1 MSLAHSFRHGTLG
14 EEVASYLGK
23 ELLLSETYSPGSFIR
38 EEELAKT
45 LNVSRAPVR
54 EGIKIL
60 EGFGLLRTIPQK
72 GAMVVGFSP
81 EEVEELYDI
90 RYALE
95 EIVFREIIEKDL
107 FTRKDYEI
115 FMKKLDRMLLL
126 EMNADSKEDILLEFS
141 RIDMDFHTSLAEKSG
156 RRWTLR
162 MLEMVYRQIQQAVL
176 KDLAAEND
184 MKSLVEEHIHILDAL
199 MKGDMGELRKGRFF
213 SYFQRRTTQGRSGHC
228 ISSDPRE
235 YCGGKTNRT
244 HGEE

>member
-1 MSLAHSFRHGTLG
+1 MLKAHSFRHSTLG

-23 ELLLSETYSPGSFIR
+23 ELLLSENYTPGSFIR
-38 EEELAKT
+38 EEELAKA

-72 GAMVVGFSP
+72 GAMVVDFSP

-95 EIVFREIIEKDL
+95 EIVFREIIEKGL
-107 FTRKDYEI
+107 FTRDDYDI
-115 FMKKLDRMLLL
+115 FRKKLDRMLLL
-126 EMNADSKEDILLEFS
+126 GMNTDSKETILLEFS
-141 RIDMDFHTSLAEKSG
+141 KIDMDFHTSLAEKSG

-184 MKSLVEEHIHILDAL
+184 MKALVDEHIRILDAL
-199 MKGDMGELRKGRFF
+199 LAGDLEELKKGRFF
-213 SYFQRRTTQGRSGHC
+213 SYFQRRIAPGREDRLASGVRNTCAGKNDFTQG
-228 ISSDPRE
+228 
-235 YCGGKTNRT
+235 
-244 HGEE
+244 EE